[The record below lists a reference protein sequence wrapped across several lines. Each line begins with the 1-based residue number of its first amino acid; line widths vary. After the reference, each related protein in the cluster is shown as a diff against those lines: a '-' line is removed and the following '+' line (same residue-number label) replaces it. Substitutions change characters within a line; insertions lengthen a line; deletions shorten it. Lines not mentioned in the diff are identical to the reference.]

1 MRNSASGKLLT
12 FPARPLPPDS
22 MEHWIDQILQTKD
35 HLVDALEFL
44 CTAYNEML
52 AGMPVRAID
61 EILAQIEA
69 ILESDATLGKYTVVA
84 TVRTRRSRPAKQTQR
99 TLLLFP
105 GHGKRLN

>member
-12 FPARPLPPDS
+12 FPARTLPPDS
-22 MEHWIDQILQTKD
+22 MERWIDQILHTKD
-35 HLVDALEFL
+35 HLMDALEFL

-52 AGMPVRAID
+52 AGMPVRTID

-105 GHGKRLN
+105 GHGKRLI